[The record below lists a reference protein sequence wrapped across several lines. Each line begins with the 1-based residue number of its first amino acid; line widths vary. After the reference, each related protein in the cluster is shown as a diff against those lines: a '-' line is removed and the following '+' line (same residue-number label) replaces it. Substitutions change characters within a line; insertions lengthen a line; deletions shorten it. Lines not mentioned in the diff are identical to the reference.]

1 MHYNLFRMALSSQ
14 VMFLLLFL
22 SALGMALIAAFY
34 LRRRNLSLPQYLVLG
49 HAPRFIPFP
58 GTLPGRPFWDRDA
71 PPEAASHHGA
81 FAMKS
86 DRFLWILLIGVC
98 LLVVAGLLRPLLPAP

>member
-34 LRRRNLSLPQYLVLG
+34 LRRRNLSLPQYLAWGMLLV
-49 HAPRFIPFP
+49 FIPFLGP
-58 GTLPGRPFWDRDA
+58 FLVILLRPGRPA
-71 PPEAASHHGA
+71 
-81 FAMKS
+81 
-86 DRFLWILLIGVC
+86 
-98 LLVVAGLLRPLLPAP
+98 